1 MADEKDN
8 NLPITDH
15 PPQPDGS
22 LTDGEPGYVNAGPI
36 VRLGRNIRSF
46 ILGFLSFLRFRIP
59 PPELDPKVR
68 ACLVRTSRANRSLA
82 SRVNHWWQNWGKN
95 QAYICQRMF
104 FPTNVYEIGAAIR
117 AAERDEIPVRAVG
130 GGWSF
135 SDVTLPGHL
144 TLPPDASGLPRPMAL
159 GVEALTEIV
168 PAATIYSSDPND
180 PVIAEIAPPGP
191 APRDAAGSLL
201 LLNPSTNAIDPA
213 TYLGGGRWSIIL
225 AGGGGGAPGT
235 SIRDL
240 FARGY
245 RPVRAGGPDDAGTLA
260 MFDTSTSAF
269 VPSFFYSGGGIWIS
283 GVLGPSPQR
292 QKLSELLPSLGTTI
306 FPVVSNPAWSM
317 SLLAMP
323 KPVYLINTKTMA
335 SSLQET
341 LYKIMSDEA
350 KTQTDPGTFEEPNP
364 RRKFYFHVEGGITME
379 DFSKLLRHQSPRLAI
394 EASGGSPGATLAG
407 ALATATHGGEFRRP
421 LLVDRVKA
429 VHIVGPGGVQWW
441 IEGSDS
447 IADPDKLMEVYPC
460 LSRDH
465 IITGTEPIDWFR
477 PQNWLDAVKVSM
489 GCIGVI
495 YSMVIEV
502 VPIFGIHEV
511 VVQSTWRNMLRDE
524 IYNFPGRGYIPITV
538 DDLRRP
544 PEMLFDRERFG
555 RALYAYF
562 SSGRIGGFSI
572 GANEYVDI
580 AIDPNP
586 IGSFTLGERDW
597 NCWVLNREFTSVEA
611 FDHKPPEE
619 DLIGRVGQS
628 IGESL
633 GAVLDT
639 DDLRNRFLDLYD
651 VNISIDLLD
660 PHDFVDVLDALLH
673 HDPLRLD
680 DLQPIQRMAERLL
693 DSKDGINAI
702 LDVLTKPF
710 EAPRD
715 PYYTRMD
722 FNIASAIVSGLFSG
736 LLGVEGRR
744 GEATDMVSR
753 VGAIGFPASGIMGTA
768 IEIAMHPKD
777 AFIFLQN
784 EILDQIEN
792 PFFGY
797 VSIRFCPQTQALLG
811 MQQHNSNVM
820 IELVAFG
827 TQSARD
833 FVRDV
838 QQRVADQIEDGL
850 DAMLHWG
857 LSNETLNASLVD
869 RIPTINSG
877 SPSKLTKFVSIRN
890 LIAAPGTSSINVFDN
905 SFTRR
910 LGF

>member
-1 MADEKDN
+1 
-8 NLPITDH
+8 
-15 PPQPDGS
+15 
-22 LTDGEPGYVNAGPI
+22 
-36 VRLGRNIRSF
+36 
-46 ILGFLSFLRFRIP
+46 
-59 PPELDPKVR
+59 
-68 ACLVRTSRANRSLA
+68 
-82 SRVNHWWQNWGKN
+82 
-95 QAYICQRMF
+95 
-104 FPTNVYEIGAAIR
+104 
-117 AAERDEIPVRAVG
+117 
-130 GGWSF
+130 
-135 SDVTLPGHL
+135 
-144 TLPPDASGLPRPMAL
+144 
-159 GVEALTEIV
+159 
-168 PAATIYSSDPND
+168 
-180 PVIAEIAPPGP
+180 
-191 APRDAAGSLL
+191 
-201 LLNPSTNAIDPA
+201 
-213 TYLGGGRWSIIL
+213 
-225 AGGGGGAPGT
+225 
-235 SIRDL
+235 
-240 FARGY
+240 
-245 RPVRAGGPDDAGTLA
+245 
-260 MFDTSTSAF
+260 
-269 VPSFFYSGGGIWIS
+269 
-283 GVLGPSPQR
+283 
-292 QKLSELLPSLGTTI
+292 
-306 FPVVSNPAWSM
+306 
-317 SLLAMP
+317 
-323 KPVYLINTKTMA
+323 
-335 SSLQET
+335 
-341 LYKIMSDEA
+341 
-350 KTQTDPGTFEEPNP
+350 
-364 RRKFYFHVEGGITME
+364 
-379 DFSKLLRHQSPRLAI
+379 
-394 EASGGSPGATLAG
+394 
-407 ALATATHGGEFRRP
+407 
-421 LLVDRVKA
+421 